1 MRFQASPS
9 TTRSTGA
16 MMRSI
21 SWAAFLFGLFMFICG
36 LWRLVRQEQER
47 KRRIKRS
54 LDALYADQPTKLPPA
69 EWKRIVEDADES

>member
-1 MRFQASPS
+1 
-9 TTRSTGA
+9 
-16 MMRSI
+16 
-21 SWAAFLFGLFMFICG
+21 MFICG